1 MNNIKKMNKKKEELT
16 KGEKEKKFQKI
27 NVIFIIS

>member
-1 MNNIKKMNKKKEELT
+1 MKNEKKKEETT
-16 KGEKEKKFQKI
+16 KGEKEKKYQKL